1 MQKFSFKEVG
11 IWNVVCEVA
20 AIFVR
25 FIVLICD
32 NVSDQLLKIISS
44 SHMSY
49 RNYVAS
55 DYQWKLTKIITCIVL
70 CGLYHVSIP

>member
-25 FIVLICD
+25 FIVLIVD
-32 NVSDQLLKIISS
+32 NFQI
-44 SHMSY
+44 
-49 RNYVAS
+49 NF
-55 DYQWKLTKIITCIVL
+55 
-70 CGLYHVSIP
+70 